1 MLMQSIDAIEAEVLP
16 CGALIFTSLELTVI
30 ALARSEKGRTSAS
43 RSHLAR
49 ALFKIDECTTGKQA
63 NWALADARLEALRA
77 FVNSLHRHGPEV
89 LQETQTLQEAGF
101 SGAQETWLRSECARP
116 LSPAAQI

>member
-49 ALFKIDECTTGKQA
+49 ALFKIEECTTGKQA

-77 FVNSLHRHGPEV
+77 FVNSLRGD
-89 LQETQTLQEAGF
+89 
-101 SGAQETWLRSECARP
+101 
-116 LSPAAQI
+116 